1 MINFPI
7 EMANELPDFEATL
20 MQQLDSDLMN
30 IDTDSDSNCIMQ
42 HMDIREPLSTLK
54 KLLEQRLGVQLA
66 GYTFYLQD
74 TKMLENHK
82 NLVDQC
88 VQGEG
93 LVQINV
99 QIQADLKR
107 INIVDV
113 LKPAEDY
120 IRMCDIFVVANC

>member
-1 MINFPI
+1 M
-7 EMANELPDFEATL
+7 ENELPDFEDTL

-30 IDTDSDSNCIMQ
+30 IDTDPDSNCIMQ
-42 HMDIREPLSTLK
+42 HMDIRDPLSKLK
-54 KLLEQRLGVQLA
+54 KLLEQRLGVQLP
-66 GYTFYLQD
+66 GYVFYLQD
-74 TKMLENHK
+74 TKMLEAHK

-99 QIQADLKR
+99 QIQTHLKR

-120 IRMCDIFVVANC
+120 ISKFIKLQDCVIRIIFG